1 MHPPYHSRMAKP
13 TTPDDQPSLSQLV
26 MRTARALRRVNRDEL
41 EPFGLTPS
49 QSRALGVVSR
59 YGEQPPRL
67 GDIAARLDIAPRSA
81 TEVVDALQERGLV
94 RRTPDPTD
102 RRAVTITLTDEGR
115 AVRRRMDRG
124 RARRGDEFFGHLTP
138 AQQASL
144 ASLLEAALAPHHPR
158 PPTPTGPKTH
168 REA

>member
-1 MHPPYHSRMAKP
+1 MP
-13 TTPDDQPSLSQLV
+13 TTAPDDQPSLSQLV
-26 MRTARALRRVNRDEL
+26 MRTARSLRRANFDEL

-59 YGEQPPRL
+59 YGDTPPRL

-81 TEVVDALQERGLV
+81 TEVIDALETSGLV

-115 AVRRRMDRG
+115 AVRRRIE
-124 RARRGDEFFGHLTP
+124 RARAKRGDEFFGHLTP
-138 AQQASL
+138 DQQSALTDLL
-144 ASLLEAALAPHHPR
+144 AAALSPHRRRPHHP
-158 PPTPTGPKTH
+158 
-168 REA
+168 